1 MVVSGPTTNFGQYY
15 IVVRAGVTATSCVFR
30 VAAALLIVVAWG
42 FCPDQTL
49 AAQGT
54 ARQRYDAIVRSFRDM
69 AEKPLPTPLLPAEPA
84 WSLTLDASVS
94 TASVM
99 DGDHVYVALR
109 EYTLV
114 ALHRESGIVAWIWA
128 GDTVL
133 SMAAG
138 GGDLFLVTTGG
149 VRALDAA
156 TGYERWAV
164 PVGAPVTAP
173 LIWAHDRVIVAVE
186 PGDLLGIRALDG
198 RLVWRQSLGAATI
211 HPAVAGGPAAL
222 YLSLSDGR
230 VVAVTRDAGER
241 LWERQLPGTLSPP
254 AVARDRVFV
263 GSTDNF
269 FYALDAA
276 TGRDEWKWRNGG
288 DVIGTAVD
296 GETVYF
302 ASLDNI
308 LRAVNR
314 GNGNQR
320 WRKPTGTR
328 PVLPPYAF
336 RGIVVVPGLM
346 PALTVFVG
354 ETGTVLGTHAA
365 PGDLAGPPLVDPAVR
380 PFRVAFVTVT
390 REGLVDAFRPA
401 ELMFRETAA
410 VPVSALPGRGLA
422 RERME

>member
-1 MVVSGPTTNFGQYY
+1 MRNREQYY
-15 IVVRAGVTATSCVFR
+15 IVVRARVTATSWAFR
-30 VAAALLIVVAWG
+30 ALGALLILSAWG
-42 FCPDQTL
+42 FCPDASV

-54 ARQRYDAIVRSFRDM
+54 ARQRYEEIVRSFHDL
-69 AEKPLPTPLLPAEPA
+69 AEKPPPTPLLPAEPA
-84 WSLTLDASVS
+84 WSLKLGSSPSA
-94 TASVM
+94 APLM
-99 DGDHVYVALR
+99 DDDHVYVALR
-109 EYTLV
+109 ENTLV
-114 ALHRESGIVAWIWA
+114 AIHRQSGVFSWIWA

-138 GGDLFLVTTGG
+138 GDDLYVVTAGG

-156 TGYERWAV
+156 TGYERWTT
-164 PVGAPVTAP
+164 PIGARVTAP
-173 LIWAHDRVIVAVE
+173 IVWEHGLVILVVE
-186 PGDLLGIRALDG
+186 PGELVGIRGLDG
-198 RLVWRQSLGAATI
+198 HPVWRRPLGATTP
-211 HPAVAGGPAAL
+211 HPPAVGGTGAL

-230 VVAVTRDAGER
+230 VVALTLDTGER
-241 LWERQLPGTLSPP
+241 LWERTLPGTLSPP
-254 AVARDRVFV
+254 AAARDRVFV

-269 FYALDAA
+269 FYALHAA

-288 DVIGTAVD
+288 DVIGAAVD
-296 GETVYF
+296 GEVVYF
-302 ASLDNI
+302 TSLDNI

-336 RGIVVVPGLM
+336 GGIVVVPGLM
-346 PALTVFVG
+346 PAVTVFVG
-354 ETGTVLGTHAA
+354 DTGAVLGTHAA

>member
-1 MVVSGPTTNFGQYY
+1 M
-15 IVVRAGVTATSCVFR
+15 
-30 VAAALLIVVAWG
+30 AWG

-54 ARQRYDAIVRSFRDM
+54 ARQRYDAIVRSFRDL
-69 AEKPLPTPLLPAEPA
+69 AEKPPPTPLLPAEPA

-94 TASVM
+94 TAAVM
-99 DGDHVYVALR
+99 DERHVYVALR

-114 ALHRESGIVAWIWA
+114 ALHRESGIIAWVWA

-156 TGYERWAV
+156 TGYERWMV
-164 PVGAPVTAP
+164 PVGARATAP

-186 PGDLLGIRALDG
+186 PGELVGIRGLDG
-198 RLVWRQSLGAATI
+198 SPEWRRPLGATTP
-211 HPAVAGGPAAL
+211 HPPAVGGTGAL

-230 VVAVTRDAGER
+230 VVALTLDTGER
-241 LWERQLPGTLSPP
+241 LWERTLPGTLSPP

-288 DVIGTAVD
+288 DVIGASVD

-328 PVLPPYAF
+328 PVLPPQAF
-336 RGIVVVPGLM
+336 RGVVIVPGLM
-346 PALTVFVG
+346 PAMTVFVG
-354 ETGTVLGTHAA
+354 ETGELMGTHAA

-380 PFRVAFVTVT
+380 PFRVAFVMVT
-390 REGLVDAFRPA
+390 REGVVDAFRPA
-401 ELMFRETAA
+401 ALMFRETGA

>member
-1 MVVSGPTTNFGQYY
+1 M
-15 IVVRAGVTATSCVFR
+15 TATSCAFR
-30 VAAALLIVVAWG
+30 ALGALLILSASG
-42 FCPDQTL
+42 FCPEARV

-54 ARQRYDAIVRSFRDM
+54 ARQRYDEIVRSFRDM
-69 AEKPLPTPLLPAEPA
+69 AEKPPPTPLLPADPA
-84 WSLTLDASVS
+84 WSIKLGSSPSA
-94 TASVM
+94 APIM
-99 DGDHVYVALR
+99 DDDHVYVALR
-109 EYTLV
+109 ENTLV
-114 ALHRESGIVAWIWA
+114 AIHRESGVFIWIWA

-138 GGDLFLVTTGG
+138 GGDLYVVTAGG
-149 VRALDAA
+149 LRALDAA
-156 TGYERWAV
+156 TGYERWTT
-164 PVGAPVTAP
+164 PIGARVTAP
-173 LIWAHDRVIVAVE
+173 IIWEHGLVILVVE
-186 PGDLLGIRALDG
+186 PGELLGVRGLDG
-198 RLVWRQSLGAATI
+198 RSVWRRPLGATTT
-211 HPAVAGGPAAL
+211 HPPAAGSDGAL

-230 VVAVTRDAGER
+230 VAALSLDTGEL
-241 LWERQLPGTLSPP
+241 LWERTLQGTLSPP

-269 FYALDAA
+269 FYAFNAG

-288 DVIGTAVD
+288 DVIGAAVD
-296 GETVYF
+296 GEMVYF

-328 PVLPPYAF
+328 PVLPPSAF
-336 RGIVVVPGLM
+336 RGVVVVPGLM
-346 PALTVFVG
+346 PALTVFVS

-401 ELMFRETAA
+401 GLMFREAAA

-422 RERME
+422 RERGDPVPGRTAEIPGAGQR

>member
-1 MVVSGPTTNFGQYY
+1 
-15 IVVRAGVTATSCVFR
+15 
-30 VAAALLIVVAWG
+30 
-42 FCPDQTL
+42 
-49 AAQGT
+49 
-54 ARQRYDAIVRSFRDM
+54 
-69 AEKPLPTPLLPAEPA
+69 
-84 WSLTLDASVS
+84 
-94 TASVM
+94 M
-99 DGDHVYVALR
+99 DDDRVYVALR
-109 EYTLV
+109 ENTLV
-114 ALHRESGIVAWIWA
+114 AIHRESGVFIWIWA

-138 GGDLFLVTTGG
+138 GGDLYVVTAGG
-149 VRALDAA
+149 LRALDAA
-156 TGYERWAV
+156 TGYERWTT
-164 PVGAPVTAP
+164 PIGARVTAP
-173 LIWAHDRVIVAVE
+173 IIWEHGLVILVVE
-186 PGDLLGIRALDG
+186 PGELLGVRGLDG
-198 RLVWRQSLGAATI
+198 RSVWRRPLGATTT
-211 HPAVAGGPAAL
+211 HPPAAGSAGAL

-230 VVAVTRDAGER
+230 VTALSLDTGEL
-241 LWERQLPGTLSPP
+241 LWERTLQGTLSPP

-269 FYALDAA
+269 FYAFNAG

-288 DVIGTAVD
+288 DVIGAAVD
-296 GETVYF
+296 GEMVYF

-328 PVLPPYAF
+328 PVLPPAAF
-336 RGIVVVPGLM
+336 RGVVVVPGLM
-346 PALTVFVG
+346 PALTVFVS

-401 ELMFRETAA
+401 GLMFRETAA

-422 RERME
+422 RETIDPVPGRATGIPGADRR